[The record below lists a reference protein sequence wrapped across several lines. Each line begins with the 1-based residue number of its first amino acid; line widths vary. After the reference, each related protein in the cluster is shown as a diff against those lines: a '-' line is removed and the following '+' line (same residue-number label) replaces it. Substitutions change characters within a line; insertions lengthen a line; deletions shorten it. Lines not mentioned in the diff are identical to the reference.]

1 MNEKIYQIQP
11 VANGYIVML
20 PLNHLGQ
27 FEGLIEATQKIK
39 ALDGGLPAPERE
51 TKSTVYIFT
60 KLADAMGFLSMH
72 ISGDL

>member
-11 VANGYIVML
+11 VANGYIIVL
-20 PLNHLGQ
+20 PMTHLGQ

-39 ALDGGLPAPERE
+39 ALDEGMPAPERE
-51 TKSTVYIFT
+51 TKSNVYIFT
-60 KLADAMGFLSMH
+60 KLADAIGFLSMH